1 MNKYYGILLI
11 FFSIFSV
18 ILPQE
23 KIVTQIGEDFIDA
36 KEFKMRF
43 EFTPRISSSVNV
55 DSQKTHFAYTLIA
68 EKLWAKEAVALQL
81 DTISSYRYYIS
92 NLEKMLVR
100 DLLFKQEIE
109 SKINLSEEEI
119 SDVLNKISYRLGL
132 NFLYSKSKREID
144 SLYSLLAATSIDS
157 LLENRIEKLE
167 QLEPVK
173 LTYGQMQSSIEDSL
187 FNLNIDEYTKPIQT
201 EIGWAIYYL
210 REKSELK
217 AMELGTLTEAQ
228 MRATKNLLDRKKQKY
243 LEEYLSRLL
252 SDKVVNVDIN
262 LFKILSDRLISSLKN
277 IYSNKELKTYYLY
290 DDDIKR
296 IIKTI
301 SEDSLTQNLIKFET
315 DPITLKEFL
324 YYLSFSNFKSPALDS
339 STVENSLSTVIRN
352 YIRDEIITRE
362 GYKRGLHNS
371 EEVSSELKMWR
382 DNYLSQYLRNTYNQS
397 AEVTEPELTHY
408 ISTLIDSTIA
418 TKFVSVTEIKLHELD
433 HVKEFLTAVESSSDI
448 EQIVSNMKFPGQL
461 IVKADSLVPL
471 SSFGDLAGII
481 NNMTEDE
488 VYGPITRAEGY
499 SILILHKVEEREL
512 SAVEKNKLQ
521 VDVHK
526 ELLYYNKLENI
537 LRNKTVELANKYK
550 LKINRE
556 VLKSI
561 NVTDIPALIY
571 RMYGFG
577 GQTTAAPFTNLF
589 YNWYYRY
596 KSMEKEAL

>member
-1 MNKYYGILLI
+1 MNKYYGILFI

-23 KIVTQIGEDFIDA
+23 KIVAQIGEDFIDA

-43 EFTPRISSSVNV
+43 EFTPRISSSVNL
-55 DSQKTHFAYTLIA
+55 DSQKTHFVYTLIA
-68 EKLWAKEAVALQL
+68 EKLWAKEASALQL
-81 DTISSYRYYIS
+81 DTVSSYRYYIS

-119 SDVLNKISYRLGL
+119 NDVLNKKSYRLGL
-132 NFLYSKSKREID
+132 NFLYSKSKGEID
-144 SLYSLLAATSIDS
+144 SLYSLLSTTTIDS
-157 LLENRIEKLE
+157 LLIDRFEKLE

-173 LTYGQMQSSIEDSL
+173 LTYGQMQNNIEDSL
-187 FNLNIDEYTKPIQT
+187 FNLNIGDYTKPVQT
-201 EIGWAIYYL
+201 EIGWVIYYL
-210 REKSELK
+210 KEKSALS
-217 AMELGTLTEAQ
+217 ATELGTLTEARMQ
-228 MRATKNLLDRKKQKY
+228 AAKNLMDRKKQKY
-243 LEEYLSRLL
+243 LEEYLSQLL

-262 LFKILSDRLISSLKN
+262 LYAILSDRLFTSLMN
-277 IYSNKELKTYYLY
+277 IYTNKELKTYYLY
-290 DDDIKR
+290 DDDIKK
-296 IIKTI
+296 IMKTI
-301 SEDSLTQNLIKFET
+301 SEDSLNQNFIKFET
-315 DPITLKEFL
+315 DPVTFKEFL
-324 YYLSFSNFKSPALDS
+324 YYLSFTNFKSPALDS
-339 STVENSLSTVIRN
+339 SIVENSISNVIRN

-371 EEVSSELKMWR
+371 EEVFSELKMWG
-382 DNYLSQYLRNTYNQS
+382 DNYLSQYLRNTYNKS

-418 TKFVSVTEIKLHELD
+418 TKFVSVTEIKLQELD
-433 HVKEFLTAVESSSDI
+433 HVREFLIEVQSVPDVEQVFSD
-448 EQIVSNMKFPGQL
+448 MKFPGQL
-461 IVKADSLVPL
+461 IIKTDSLVPL
-471 SSFGDLAGII
+471 SSFQDLASII
-481 NNMTEDE
+481 NNMTEGE

-499 SILILHKVEEREL
+499 SILILHEVEEREL

-526 ELLYYNKLENI
+526 ELLYYKKLENI
-537 LRNKTVELANKYK
+537 LRNKTVELANKYEP
-550 LKINRE
+550 KINRE
-556 VLKSI
+556 LLKSI

-596 KSMEKEAL
+596 KSMGKEAL